1 MQNAKAVIM
10 QFKIFSAAIFFGI
23 ASTFFSCKA
32 ARTTDEILRMNISSE
47 PDSFFPWKS
56 ASADSEA
63 LWRNIFEGLMTF
75 DTGGK
80 IVPCLAEKVVQSEDG
95 LTYTFSLRKGVQFHN
110 GKEFTSSDAEFS
122 YKNMAGLDGYKPTS
136 AKLGAVKS
144 VRTNGKY
151 EFIVELKEPT
161 PSFLLTTI
169 SVILPEGYDDQENHP
184 VGTGPYEFVEYA
196 QNQKLVLKKNENYW
210 DKKKAAK
217 IPNVEVYIITDES
230 ATISALQSGQIDVAT
245 MISHEN
251 SKALK
256 GQFVEHSFPHN
267 LVQILGMNN
276 MVKPF
281 NDIRVRKAVAAA
293 VNKKE
298 IIEGV
303 SDGNAIEL
311 YSNFSPV
318 LREYYNDSLEN
329 ENPFD
334 LKKAER
340 LLAEA
345 GYENGFDI
353 TITVPANY
361 QYHMDTAQIIAA
373 QLAKIK
379 IRCIINAVEWA
390 TWLDQVYTKFNYE
403 MTIIGFSGKIDPA
416 DILRRYYSTYN
427 RNFTRFY
434 NDEFDKNF
442 VAAQKELN
450 HEKQVEFYKE
460 CQRILAEE
468 SPAVFIADP
477 EQSYLAHSHVRG
489 IKGYPLLFH
498 NFAEWYFY

>member
-1 MQNAKAVIM
+1 MK
-10 QFKIFSAAIFFGI
+10 FSRIFFAAIFFVI
-23 ASTFFSCKA
+23 ASAFFSCKTA
-32 ARTTDEILRMNISSE
+32 NDGEEVLRMNISSE

-63 LWRNIFEGLMTF
+63 LWRNIFEGLMSF
-75 DTGGK
+75 DKNGK
-80 IVPCLAEKVVQSEDG
+80 IVPCLAEKVVQSDDG
-95 LTYTFSLRKGVQFHN
+95 LTYTFSLRKGVFFHN

-122 YKNMAGLDGYKPTS
+122 YKNMAGLDGFKPTS

-144 VRTNGKY
+144 VRSNGKY
-151 EFIVELKEPT
+151 EFIVEMKEAN
-161 PSFLLTTI
+161 PSFLLAAI
-169 SVILPEGYDDQENHP
+169 SVILPEGYDGQEAHP
-184 VGTGPYEFVEYA
+184 LGTGPYEFVEYA

-210 DKKKAAK
+210 NKGAAAK

-230 ATISALQSGQIDVAT
+230 ATISALQSGQLDVAT
-245 MISHEN
+245 MVSQAN
-251 SKALK
+251 AKALK
-256 GQFVEHSFPHN
+256 GQFVNHGFPHN

-276 MVKPF
+276 KVKPF
-281 NDIRVRKAVAAA
+281 DDIRVRKAVAAA

-298 IIEGV
+298 IIDGV
-303 SDGNAIEL
+303 FGGNAIEL

-334 LKKAER
+334 LKKASR

-345 GYENGFDI
+345 GYKNGFDI

-379 IRCIINAVEWA
+379 IRCIINPVEWA

-434 NDEFDKNF
+434 DDDFDKNF
-442 VAAQKELN
+442 VAATKELD
-450 HEKQVEFYKE
+450 HEKQVAFYKE

-477 EQSYLAHSHVRG
+477 EQSYLAEPRVRG
-489 IKGYPLLFH
+489 IAGYPLLFH
-498 NFAEWYFY
+498 NFAEWYFE

>member
-1 MQNAKAVIM
+1 MK
-10 QFKIFSAAIFFGI
+10 FSRIFFAAIFFVI
-23 ASTFFSCKA
+23 ASAFFSCKTA
-32 ARTTDEILRMNISSE
+32 NDGEEVLRMNISSE

-63 LWRNIFEGLMTF
+63 LWRNIFEGLMSF
-75 DTGGK
+75 DKNGK
-80 IVPCLAEKVVQSEDG
+80 IVPCLAEKVVQSDDG
-95 LTYTFSLRKGVQFHN
+95 LTYTFSLRKGVFFHN

-122 YKNMAGLDGYKPTS
+122 YKNMAGLDGFKPTS

-144 VRTNGKY
+144 VRSKGKY
-151 EFIVELKEPT
+151 EFIVEMKEAN
-161 PSFLLTTI
+161 PSFLLAAI
-169 SVILPEGYDDQENHP
+169 SVILPEGYDGQEAHP
-184 VGTGPYEFVEYA
+184 LGTGPYEFVEYA

-210 DKKKAAK
+210 NKGAAAK

-230 ATISALQSGQIDVAT
+230 ATISALQSGQLDVAT
-245 MISHEN
+245 MVSQAN
-251 SKALK
+251 AKALK
-256 GQFVEHSFPHN
+256 GQFVNHGFPHN

-276 MVKPF
+276 KVKPF
-281 NDIRVRKAVAAA
+281 DDIRVRKAVAAA

-298 IIEGV
+298 IIDGV
-303 SDGNAIEL
+303 FGGNAIEL

-334 LKKAER
+334 LKKASR

-345 GYENGFDI
+345 GYKNGFDI

-379 IRCIINAVEWA
+379 IRCIINPVEWA

-434 NDEFDKNF
+434 DDDFDKNF
-442 VAAQKELN
+442 VAATRELDY
-450 HEKQVEFYKE
+450 EKQVAFYKE

-477 EQSYLAHSHVRG
+477 EQSYLAEPRVRG
-489 IKGYPLLFH
+489 IAGYPLLFH
-498 NFAEWYFY
+498 NFAEWYFE